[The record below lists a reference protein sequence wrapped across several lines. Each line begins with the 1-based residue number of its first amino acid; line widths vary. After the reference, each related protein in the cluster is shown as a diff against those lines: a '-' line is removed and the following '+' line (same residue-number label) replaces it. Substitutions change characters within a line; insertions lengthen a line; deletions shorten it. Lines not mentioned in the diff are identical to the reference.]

1 MATSPA
7 LLPSHLPWADG
18 SIAEGYEFSLKG
30 LFRVDFR
37 GERQKVAGP
46 VWPKAYTE
54 NPSRGTFGFVVAW
67 KDRRAQTCKRS
78 SRNAYTSNAPPP
90 EPPTEKAP
98 AIAASRGLW
107 VRHH

>member
-7 LLPSHLPWADG
+7 LLPSRLPWADA
-18 SIAEGYEFSLKG
+18 SIAEGYDLSLKG

-54 NPSRGTFGFVVAW
+54 NPSPRDFRVRCGLEG
-67 KDRRAQTCKRS
+67 S
-78 SRNAYTSNAPPP
+78 SRSDVQAFIQ
-90 EPPTEKAP
+90 ERLHQQCP
-98 AIAASRGLW
+98 AA
-107 VRHH
+107 